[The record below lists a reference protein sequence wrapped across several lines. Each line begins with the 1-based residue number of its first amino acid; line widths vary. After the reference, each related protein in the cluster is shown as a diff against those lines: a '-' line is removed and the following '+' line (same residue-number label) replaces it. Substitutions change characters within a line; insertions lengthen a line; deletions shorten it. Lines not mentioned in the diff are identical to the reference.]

1 MNNTEEKA
9 LNWLISQG
17 YKANSIIYKKTPTF
31 ISTDKKFEVK
41 RLYGNQIIFYNKQYQ
56 ILKKLNNVLILVFR
70 DNENEPFL
78 KLKFEEI
85 KDLKKQYKGVEIN
98 WVGIDEKVRA
108 LRLSEKT
115 KERLKK
121 FGKMGEDYDQLLN
134 RLLDRIEKN
143 EK

>member
-9 LNWLISQG
+9 INWLINQG
-17 YKANSIIYKKTPTF
+17 YKSSNIIYKKTPTF

-78 KLKFEEI
+78 KLRFEEI

-98 WVGIDEKVRA
+98 WVGIDEKVRTV
-108 LRLSEKT
+108 RLSEKT

-121 FGKMGEDYDQLLN
+121 FGKMGEDYDQLLT
-134 RLLDRIEKN
+134 RLLDKIEKN

>member
-17 YKANSIIYKKTPTF
+17 YKSNTIIYKKTPTF

-56 ILKKLNNVLILVFR
+56 TLKKLNNVLILVFR

-85 KDLKKQYKGVEIN
+85 RDLKKQYKGVEIN
-98 WVGIDEKVRA
+98 WVGIDEKVRTV
-108 LRLSEKT
+108 RLSEKT

-121 FGKMGEDYDQLLN
+121 FGKMDEDYDQLLT
-134 RLLDRIEKN
+134 RLLDKIEKN

>member
-98 WVGIDEKVRA
+98 WVGIDEKIRTI
-108 LRLSEKT
+108 RLSEKT